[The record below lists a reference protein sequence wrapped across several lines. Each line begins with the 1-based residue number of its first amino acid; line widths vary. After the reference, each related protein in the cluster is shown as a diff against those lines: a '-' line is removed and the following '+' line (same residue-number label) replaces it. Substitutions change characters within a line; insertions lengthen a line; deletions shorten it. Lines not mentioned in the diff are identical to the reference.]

1 MTRPALPSDRPV
13 KFALVGC
20 GRISRNHLEA
30 LKQHAGRAELVAV
43 CDTDPARLAEAVTQT
58 GAAGF
63 ASLEALLAGSD
74 ADIVSLCTP
83 SGLHPLQAMQAA
95 AAGRHVLSEKPMATR
110 LQDGLDMVRAC
121 QQAGVQLFV
130 VKQNRLNP
138 TVQMLKQAI
147 EAGRFGRVHM
157 ATVNVF
163 WTRPQSY
170 YDQAPWRGQWELD
183 GGAFMNQA
191 SHYVDLL
198 DWLVGPVDQVH
209 AFTATQARRIQAEDS
224 GVMSLR
230 LRHGGLASIN
240 VTMLTYPQ
248 NLEGS
253 ITVLGETGSARIGGK
268 ALNRI
273 EHWQFASPHAM
284 DERIDQVGY
293 ETESVYG
300 FGHPVYYGN
309 VIDTLQGQALPLV
322 DGRAGLRSLELMI
335 AAYRSAR
342 DGVRVGLPLVL

>member
-1 MTRPALPSDRPV
+1 MSSKPEPRRRF
-13 KFALVGC
+13 FASATFA
-20 GRISRNHLEA
+20 SRMNGA
-30 LKQHAGRAELVAV
+30 FDFFAGA
-43 CDTDPARLAEAVTQT
+43 

-63 ASLEALLAGSD
+63 ASLEALLTGSD

-163 WTRPQSY
+163 WTRPQAY

-191 SHYVDLL
+191 S
-198 DWLVGPVDQVH
+198 PS
-209 AFTATQARRIQAEDS
+209 AIESPTT
-224 GVMSLR
+224 
-230 LRHGGLASIN
+230 
-240 VTMLTYPQ
+240 
-248 NLEGS
+248 
-253 ITVLGETGSARIGGK
+253 ITVELS
-268 ALNRI
+268 
-273 EHWQFASPHAM
+273 
-284 DERIDQVGY
+284 
-293 ETESVYG
+293 
-300 FGHPVYYGN
+300 
-309 VIDTLQGQALPLV
+309 
-322 DGRAGLRSLELMI
+322 GRYHVA
-335 AAYRSAR
+335 
-342 DGVRVGLPLVL
+342 